1 MVWGKDDVA
10 DGRDGISESTSDLI
24 ETMKMRVLLTAAALL
39 GAAMPVLADKTHIE
53 HVAFAKGKSSTVVS
67 GKVSGGDTALYR
79 VHAKAGQYLRV
90 SLVPD
95 KESADF
101 NVYVPGRGPGDEA
114 WFVSATAG
122 AGRKFTG
129 KVEKTGEQTV
139 TVFLN
144 RAAGRKGATANFKL
158 HVGVTDKKPGEHAE
172 EHVEEKPAGGAVPQK
187 VVDDCLAALRKQIGD
202 KKMKVISKKRGEA
215 SFVVDVQAEGV
226 EKPWRCFHDG
236 SKCTG
241 TEYEGEG

>member
-1 MVWGKDDVA
+1 MVEEDEGA
-10 DGRDGISESTSDLI
+10 DGREGFPESTSDLI
-24 ETMKMRVLLTAAALL
+24 NTMKMQVLLTAVALV

-53 HVAFAKGKSSTVVS
+53 HVAFAKGKSSTVIS

-79 VHAKAGQYLRV
+79 VHAKAGQYLRL

-114 WFVSATAG
+114 WFASATAEE
-122 AGRKFTG
+122 GRKFTG

-158 HVGVTDKKPGEHAE
+158 HVGVTDKHPGEHAE
-172 EHVEEKPAGGAVPQK
+172 EKPAGGEVPQK
-187 VVDDCLAALRKQIGD
+187 VVDDCLAVLRKQIGD

-241 TEYEGEG
+241 TEYQGEG